1 MRGKLSA
8 PVNRVR
14 WITVETSNGRY
25 KRCIMLQKYC
35 TSLIPGRNRCI
46 FATDLNL
53 SRVFNTFNL
62 IIFDYCLAKMSFYL
76 SIISF

>member
-14 WITVETSNGRY
+14 WIMVETSNGRY

-35 TSLIPGRNRCI
+35 TS